1 MLQSRLP
8 LPALIIIRST
18 ESLKAYFVGRSGYL
32 GVDGGPNAGV
42 KTMTEL
48 LIDRETYETHA
59 VHIGT
64 QQKSADMAQFIQEVR
79 ADGLYLIDIEITDG
93 RIRAISQFLNRYNPA
108 NIMVVS
114 ARQYGQRPARKFAEA
129 IGANASVGRFIP
141 GSLTNPA
148 LRSYVEPDML
158 FVTDPAADQQALREA
173 VNTGLPIVGI
183 CDANNNLR
191 NVDLALPA
199 NNKGRKSLS
208 LLYWVL
214 AREVLKA
221 RGDTTDEAWA
231 EAQDLEDWESTF

>member
-1 MLQSRLP
+1 MRNF
-8 LPALIIIRST
+8 AR
-18 ESLKAYFVGRSGYL
+18 RSGYL
-32 GVDGGPNAGV
+32 GVDGGPIA
-42 KTMTEL
+42 MTEL

-79 ADGLYLIDIEITDG
+79 SDGLYLIDIEITDG
-93 RIRAISQFLNRYNPA
+93 RIRAISQFINRYNAA

-173 VNTGLPIVGI
+173 VDTGLPIVGI

-199 NNKGRKSLS
+199 NNKGRRSLS
-208 LLYWVL
+208 LLYWIL

-221 RGDTTDEAWA
+221 RGETTDEAWA

>member
-1 MLQSRLP
+1 MRNF
-8 LPALIIIRST
+8 AR
-18 ESLKAYFVGRSGYL
+18 RSGYL
-32 GVDGGPNAGV
+32 GVDGGPIA
-42 KTMTEL
+42 MTEL

-79 ADGLYLIDIEITDG
+79 SDGLYLIDIEITDG
-93 RIRAISQFLNRYNPA
+93 RIRAISQFINRYNA
-108 NIMVVS
+108 SNIMVVS

-173 VNTGLPIVGI
+173 VDTGLPIVGI

-199 NNKGRKSLS
+199 NNKGRRSLS
-208 LLYWVL
+208 LLYWIL

-221 RGDTTDEAWA
+221 RGETTDEAWA
-231 EAQDLEDWESTF
+231 EAQDVDDWESTF